1 MKAVVRLVWGCLNGK
16 MYFLCLMLVEGKM
29 SNVGGRLIGMM
40 MWADFLRLLLFLGSG
55 RPGKVTDAKVEKDV
69 VIVMD
74 GCGGGCEGGL
84 TQFGGAVRE
93 GGCISEVVAS
103 GVWLSVGGGC
113 AGNKESSVTSCGGG
127 ACRGSGRAS

>member
-1 MKAVVRLVWGCLNGK
+1 
-16 MYFLCLMLVEGKM
+16 M
-29 SNVGGRLIGMM
+29 SNVGGRKNVQCW
-40 MWADFLRLLLFLGSG
+40 WASHWYDDVGRLFEIAFIFGWWPSG
-55 RPGKVTDAKVEKDV
+55 EGDGCESREGRGDR
-69 VIVMD
+69 D